1 MSIENIL
8 EKILSH
14 ANEEAKKTLE
24 QARKKADQIRKEAQ
38 DTGKRILEEAE
49 KKGKE
54 EAKLIK
60 SRRISVAELEVRKM
74 RLGAKQQAIAKAF
87 DLALSRI
94 SQLKKEEYVPFLVKA
109 LKETGVDEAE
119 LLMNKRD
126 RDAVGQKV
134 LDAVNDPEKPARLTL
149 SKDTIQAKGG
159 FVLRRGLVE
168 INSTLETLTDGVKEE
183 MTPVVVEALF
193 GE

>member
-14 ANEEAKKTLE
+14 ANEEAEKTLE
-24 QARKKADQIRKEAQ
+24 QAWEKADQIRKEAQ
-38 DTGKRILEEAE
+38 ETGNRILDEAE

-54 EAKLIK
+54 EAELLK
-60 SRRISVAELEVRKM
+60 SRRTSVAELEVRKM
-74 RLGAKQQAIAKAF
+74 RLGAKQEAISKAF

-94 SQLKKEEYVPFLVKA
+94 SQLEKQEYVPFLVKA

-126 RDAVGQKV
+126 RDGVGQKV
-134 LDAVNDPEKPARLTL
+134 LDAVNDPEKPVRLTL

-168 INSTLETLTDGVKEE
+168 INSTLETLIDGVKEE
-183 MTPVVVEALF
+183 VTPEVVEALF

>member
-14 ANEEAKKTLE
+14 ANEEAEKTLE
-24 QARKKADQIRKEAQ
+24 QAREKADQIRKEAQ
-38 DTGKRILEEAE
+38 ETGKRILEEAE

-54 EAKLIK
+54 EAKLLK

-87 DLALSRI
+87 DLE
-94 SQLKKEEYVPFLVKA
+94 KEEYVPFLVKA
-109 LKETGVDEAE
+109 LKETGIDEAE
-119 LLMNKRD
+119 LLMNERD

-134 LDAVNDPEKPARLTL
+134 LDVVNDPEKPARLTL

-168 INSTLETLTDGVKEE
+168 INSTLETLIDGVKEE
-183 MTPVVVEALF
+183 VTPEVVEALF

>member
-14 ANEEAKKTLE
+14 ANEEAEKTLE
-24 QARKKADQIRKEAQ
+24 QAREKADQIRKEAQ
-38 DTGKRILEEAE
+38 ETGNRILDEAE

-54 EAKLIK
+54 EAELLK
-60 SRRISVAELEVRKM
+60 SRRTSVAELEVRKM
-74 RLGAKQQAIAKAF
+74 RLGAKQEAISKAF

-94 SQLKKEEYVPFLVKA
+94 SQLEKQEYVPFLVKA

-126 RDAVGQKV
+126 RDGVGQKV
-134 LDAVNDPEKPARLTL
+134 LDAVNDPEKPVRLTL

-168 INSTLETLTDGVKEE
+168 INSTLETLIDGVKEE
-183 MTPVVVEALF
+183 VTPEVVEALF